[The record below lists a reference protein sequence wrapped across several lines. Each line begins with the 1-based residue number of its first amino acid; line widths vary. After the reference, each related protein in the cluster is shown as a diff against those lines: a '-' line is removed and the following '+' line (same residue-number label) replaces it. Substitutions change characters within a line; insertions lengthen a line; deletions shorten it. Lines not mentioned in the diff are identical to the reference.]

1 MNMNRISAAF
11 FATFVVLL
19 ALFACGT
26 KEPPQN
32 TIKPETVVP
41 STEKNS
47 KDKKITTVLI
57 TKAAVPISTKTST
70 ASMINQPTRPGTGG
84 DLPFAYDHRMAN
96 LHGNFITP
104 EIAEDVDAWIAELSE
119 ERSMDMSL
127 GSFYDFVHIFAIK
140 EDFFREQ
147 NAKILEP
154 YSEEDI
160 HDLFYLTRQEFI
172 NKYASPYMLVIGE
185 KLYFLGHLVDLDE
198 HFAAARSSK
207 VNKIAFLRIQPSR
220 CKLYTVASNRTN
232 NIIRG
237 VLRNDIVEAV
247 R

>member
-198 HFAAARSSK
+198 QQWVDLGVTKQDIIDKLDELEQGDAANRENAEYYRK
-207 VNKIAFLRIQPSR
+207 AFGNKL
-220 CKLYTVASNRTN
+220 
-232 NIIRG
+232 
-237 VLRNDIVEAV
+237 D
-247 R
+247 